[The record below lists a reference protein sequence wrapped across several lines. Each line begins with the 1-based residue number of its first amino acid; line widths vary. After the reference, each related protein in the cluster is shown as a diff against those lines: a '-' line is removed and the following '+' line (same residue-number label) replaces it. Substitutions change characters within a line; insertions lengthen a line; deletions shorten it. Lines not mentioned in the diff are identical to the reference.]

1 MKKITF
7 IVIIISMYCNVSH
20 GALFY
25 GKETLP
31 IVSNPEG
38 AHCTLKNKKG
48 SWKVKT
54 PDKIDIKLVK
64 EDLQIVCKK
73 SGYHDTILNS
83 SLKNRN
89 KVSPKY
95 YPDVK
100 VFNDNWDIADT
111 AINGLIAVV
120 SQHPIDI
127 GIFLIESVP
136 KLAEKTINVVKNT
149 SKKSW
154 DFLKRNFKDKYTYAN
169 AIISTDL
176 YYNKIISDKSKRIK
190 DEGNFGF
197 IFIELKKDEN

>member
-1 MKKITF
+1 MKITF
-7 IVIIISMYCNVSH
+7 IVIMISLWCNVSY

-38 AHCTLKNKKG
+38 AYCTLKNKKG

-54 PDKIDIKLVK
+54 PDKIEIKLAK

-73 SGYHDTILNS
+73 SGYYDTTLNS

-89 KVSPKY
+89 KISPKY

-100 VFNDNWDIADT
+100 VFDDNWDIADT
-111 AINGLIAVV
+111 AIDGLFAVV
-120 SQHPIDI
+120 RQNPIDI

-136 KLAEKTINVVKNT
+136 KLAEKTINIVKNT

-154 DFLKRNFKDKYTYAN
+154 DLFKRNFKDKYTYAN
-169 AIISTDL
+169 AIVSTSL
-176 YYNKIISDKSKRIK
+176 YYDKIISDKSKKIK

-197 IFIELKKDEN
+197 IFIELEKNEN

>member
-1 MKKITF
+1 MKITF
-7 IVIIISMYCNVSH
+7 IVIMISLWCNVSY

-38 AHCTLKNKKG
+38 AYCTLKNKKG

-54 PDKIDIKLVK
+54 PDKIEIKLAK
-64 EDLQIVCKK
+64 DDLQIVCKK

-89 KVSPKY
+89 KLSPKN

-111 AINGLIAVV
+111 AIDGLFAVV
-120 SQHPIDI
+120 RQHPIDI

-154 DFLKRNFKDKYTYAN
+154 DLFKRNFKDKYTYAN
-169 AIISTDL
+169 AIVSTSL
-176 YYNKIISDKSKRIK
+176 YYDKIISDKSKKIK

-197 IFIELKKDEN
+197 IFIELEKK